1 MHNPLPP
8 GDPGYDPKVA
18 ETYARPTFK
27 PRALLVGLVVG
38 AIILALEYFGA
49 RDLDG
54 TADMRGAALAAMWW
68 VLVGLAVDAVLY
80 AIAKKR
86 AIGRD

>member
-1 MHNPLPP
+1 M
-8 GDPGYDPKVA
+8 DPIEERYAVRTTAPRFKLRATLVA
-18 ETYARPTFK
+18 LCVA
-27 PRALLVGLVVG
+27 A
-38 AIILALEYFGA
+38 AILALEYFGA

-54 TADMRGAALAAMWW
+54 TADMKGAALAAMWW
-68 VLVGLAVDAVLY
+68 VLVGVAIDAVLY